1 MKIVLFG
8 ATGNVGRRVAAE
20 VLSRGHEVVGVV
32 RDPAAGAASDAR
44 VRLVKGDATNEDS
57 VAESVRGA
65 DAVVSAISPRPNG
78 RGLAAPSLVQNARAI
93 IAGLGRT
100 GVKRVLFVGGA
111 GSLEVAPGQ
120 LLVDQPGFPEVYKAE
135 ALEGREALEVWRAEG
150 GGLDWSFLSPAAEIA
165 SGERTGRYRTT
176 GDQFLVDAAGRSF
189 ITFEDYAVAVL
200 DELERPRHI
209 GRRFGVPTEYRKE
222 EPHHEA
228 TSPPAVVTVTLFALL
243 IGVRT
248 GSATMPA
255 REAAGKTEP
264 CSQACLANV
273 MTEFKASVLAKG
285 LVRLTGTAEVRE
297 NMEVTTVEKSAWK
310 DVKAVKSSAVFSDAV
325 TGNVVSR
332 DGVEMS
338 DGKAAYISTRL
349 KVEAGGITG
358 SSSARMS
365 PAPIPPTS

>member
-78 RGLAAPSLVQNARAI
+78 RGLAAPSLVQNARV
-93 IAGLGRT
+93 GRT

-200 DELERPRHI
+200 DELERPQHTAK
-209 GRRFGVPTEYRKE
+209 RFGV
-222 EPHHEA
+222 
-228 TSPPAVVTVTLFALL
+228 
-243 IGVRT
+243 
-248 GSATMPA
+248 
-255 REAAGKTEP
+255 
-264 CSQACLANV
+264 
-273 MTEFKASVLAKG
+273 
-285 LVRLTGTAEVRE
+285 
-297 NMEVTTVEKSAWK
+297 
-310 DVKAVKSSAVFSDAV
+310 
-325 TGNVVSR
+325 
-332 DGVEMS
+332 
-338 DGKAAYISTRL
+338 AY
-349 KVEAGGITG
+349 
-358 SSSARMS
+358 
-365 PAPIPPTS
+365 